1 MPATGK
7 HRRPKSRSI
16 SRGLAVAGTGG
27 AALALPLLGAA
38 GAHAAGAQGAAPAA
52 AQVLAPQAAQVPA
65 ALQAAPTAAR
75 SAAQAAP
82 AVYTVVPGDYLSKIA
97 QRQHL
102 RGGWE
107 RLYEDNREAVGSDPS
122 LIHPGLKLTLGA
134 KGAARAAEPAPAEA
148 PEPAE
153 KSASS
158 SSSDAADSSDPS
170 DASQASAPEAS
181 SDDSSDGSSGEES
194 FSGEGASDGSSP
206 DAAAEAPVAPAPKAP
221 AQQQA
226 APASAGFVAP
236 VGGGVSTSYRTPG
249 AMWSSGYHTGV
260 DFIASSGT
268 TVKAVG
274 AGTVVSAGW
283 GGAYGNE
290 VVIRHADGK
299 YSQYGHLSQLSV
311 STGQSVTGGQTIG
324 LSGATGNV
332 TGPHLHFEIRTG
344 PSYGSDIDPVAY
356 LRSKGVSI

>member
-16 SRGLAVAGTGG
+16 SRGFAVAGTGG

-38 GAHAAGAQGAAPAA
+38 GAHAAGAQSAAPAA
-52 AQVLAPQAAQVPA
+52 AQVRAPQAAQVPA
-65 ALQAAPTAAR
+65 AFQAAPTAAR
-75 SAAQAAP
+75 PAAQAAP
-82 AVYTVVPGDYLSKIA
+82 TVYTVVPGDYLSKIA

-102 RGGWE
+102 SGGWE
-107 RLYEDNREAVGSDPS
+107 RLYEDNRAAVGSDPS

-134 KGAARAAEPAPAEA
+134 KGAAPAAEAAPAET
-148 PEPAE
+148 PKPAK

-158 SSSDAADSSDPS
+158 ASSAS
-170 DASQASAPEAS
+170 DASQASPASASDAS
-181 SDDSSDGSSGEES
+181 SDDSADGSSDEES
-194 FSGEGASDGSSP
+194 FSGEGASGGSSP
-206 DAAAEAPVAPAPKAP
+206 EAEAEAPVAPAPKAP
-221 AQQQA
+221 AQPQA
-226 APASAGFVAP
+226 APASVGFVAP

-311 STGQSVTGGQTIG
+311 STGQSVTAGQTIG

-344 PSYGSDIDPVAY
+344 PSYGSDIDPLAY